1 MKACSFAAF
10 VIACLNCGAAVAS
23 PELAKEKNC
32 LACHAVDRRVLGP
45 AWKDV
50 AAKYRGQPEVAPQLA
65 AKIRHGG
72 TGVWGVLVMPA
83 NPKVSEAEARQL
95 AQWILSLR

>member
-1 MKACSFAAF
+1 MKSFPLALF
-10 VIACLNCGAAVAS
+10 VTACLLCGAAGAS
-23 PELAKEKNC
+23 PELAKDRNC

-50 AAKYRGQPEVAPQLA
+50 AARYRGRPEMAPFLA
-65 AKIRHGG
+65 AKIRQGG
-72 TGVWGVLVMPA
+72 TGAWGVLVMPA

-95 AQWILSLR
+95 AQWILSLK